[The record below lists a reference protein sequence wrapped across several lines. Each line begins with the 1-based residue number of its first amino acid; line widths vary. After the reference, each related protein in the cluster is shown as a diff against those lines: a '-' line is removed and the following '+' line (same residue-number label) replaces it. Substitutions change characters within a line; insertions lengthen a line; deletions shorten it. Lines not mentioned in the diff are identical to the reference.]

1 MRAILFASLAACS
14 LVLVSASYALAG
26 EPPPV
31 AVPEPTSMALIA
43 GAVAAV
49 AWAKFRRRG

>member
-1 MRAILFASLAACS
+1 MSAILSAVVTAGS
-14 LVLVSASYALAG
+14 LVLMSAGYAVAG

-49 AWAKFRRRG
+49 AWAKFRKR